1 MGHYA
6 KVKQGKVVQ
15 VIVAEA
21 SFFNNFVDDS
31 PGKWIQTSYNT
42 RGGIHYQPNS
52 NTPSPVKVT
61 MIINDYTSSFVD
73 EDAMNT
79 HTASLKDTYISH
91 SADYSA
97 SLLDPERSGSVT
109 QPIEPTFGSTG
120 TVDTSKTL
128 ALRGNYAGIG
138 YEYDSTLDAFFAPQ
152 PYTSW
157 TKNTSSFSYDPPIAF
172 PSGDAT
178 GSYTGSYVWSEST
191 YNADS
196 GDPKT
201 EGWITSSLPF

>member
-6 KVKQGKVVQ
+6 KVVNGKVTK

-52 NTPSPVKVT
+52 STPSPTVYQDV
-61 MIINDYTSSFVD
+61 
-73 EDAMNT
+73 
-79 HTASLKDTYISH
+79 
-91 SADYSA
+91 
-97 SLLDPERSGSVT
+97 SGSIFET
-109 QPIEPTFGSTG
+109 LDEANASGSGEIT
-120 TVDTSKTL
+120 TIDQSKTK

-138 YEYDSTLDAFFAPQ
+138 YTYDSTLDAFYPPKPFESWGLNTGSYSWEAPV
-152 PYTSW
+152 PY
-157 TKNTSSFSYDPPIAF
+157 

-178 GSYTGSYVWSEST
+178 GSYTGSYQWDEDST
-191 YNADS
+191 NWVTGS
-196 GDPKT
+196 
-201 EGWITSSLPF
+201 I